1 MKFRT
6 TGKETLDLDMKKQKL
21 LGAII
26 MNNLE
31 IIKFR
36 KKSEFPVYVLT
47 IMMKSSHLA
56 CF

>member
-36 KKSEFPVYVLT
+36 RKSEFPVYVLT